1 LGRTIERCPQGRD
14 QFDDAY
20 AADPLTPWR
29 ALRVAVRN
37 AAGVLEMTCSFA
49 SLPTGLSHG
58 MGSQSQD
65 GR

>member
-1 LGRTIERCPQGRD
+1 MTRTR
-14 QFDDAY
+14 
-20 AADPLTPWR
+20 ADPLTAWR
-29 ALRVAVRN
+29 ALQVAVRN

-49 SLPTGLSHG
+49 GLPTGLSHG